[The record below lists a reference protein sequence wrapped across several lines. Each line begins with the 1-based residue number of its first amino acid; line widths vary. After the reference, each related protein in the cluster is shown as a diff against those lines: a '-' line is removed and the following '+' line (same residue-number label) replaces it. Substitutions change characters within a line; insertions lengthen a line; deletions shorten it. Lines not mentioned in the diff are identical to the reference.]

1 MFVPNF
7 QYLGEEMGL
16 YNSPIELFGRLSME
30 MMRAVR
36 LVVDTGIHSLG
47 WSLDRCVDY
56 FMEKTGMHRHEAEGE
71 VYRYA
76 SWPGQAVAYKVGQL
90 EIIRLRRKAE
100 AELGAFFDLKSF
112 HAVLLNS
119 GPMPLS
125 KIAALV
131 DEMIRKTRL
140 QNGLDM

>member
-1 MFVPNF
+1 VFVPNF